1 MVDYATFVSVFPEFA
16 STAIYPEAQV
26 AFWLGQAPNQIS
38 EARFG
43 ASFDLG
49 CMLFAAHNLA
59 LSARDVKAAG
69 AGGIS
74 GGASGIT
81 SSKTVDKVTVSY
93 DTGSATITGAGAW
106 NLTTYGTRL
115 YKMIQA
121 ANTGPHYIANRRVRI
136 T

>member
-1 MVDYATFVSVFPEFA
+1 MVDYATFVAVFPEFA
-16 STAIYPEAQV
+16 SPATYPEAQV

-38 EARFG
+38 EVRFG
-43 ASFDLG
+43 KSFDLG

-59 LSARDVKAAG
+59 LGARDAKAAA

-74 GGASGIT
+74 GSASGVT

-93 DTGSATITGAGAW
+93 DTGATTIAGAGAW
-106 NLTTYGTRL
+106 NATSYGTRL
-115 YKMIQA
+115 YKMMQG
-121 ANTGPHYIANRRVRI
+121 ANTGPVYVANRRARI

>member
-16 STAIYPEAQV
+16 SPATYPEAQV

-43 ASFDLG
+43 RSVDLG

-59 LSARDVKAAG
+59 LGAKDAMAAAG
-69 AGGIS
+69 GGIS
-74 GGASGIT
+74 GSASGVVA
-81 SSKTVDKVTVSY
+81 SKTVDKVTVSY
-93 DTGSATITGAGAW
+93 DTGATTIVGAGAW
-106 NLTTYGTRL
+106 NATTYGQRL

-121 ANTGPHYIANRRVRI
+121 ANTGPHYISNRRLRI